1 MEDAAPPHG
10 ERPDIA
16 GRPFYAGRP
25 DPAEPGRPAPWT
37 LDDLCDFA
45 AATGDPYG
53 GRLAPGSA
61 PGGVGQL
68 PAFSLQLEAGEPPV
82 WVGLEPGELARW
94 SRALERLL
102 ARWGVAAGDTVG
114 FYDYGSSPLVLLS
127 AGSYVPGLGAGATDR
142 LGADMFCNDGMGN
155 MALRMAEA
163 VRVVGPAAVIV
174 RADVAAP
181 LTEALEMSGVVLGDV
196 LRWAAV
202 TVPDGAPFPG
212 DVDRWSERW
221 GLPVRRI
228 LRADAAF
235 LVAGDCAACGLFH
248 VDADAYSLEVLPA
261 GEVAVTT
268 AFATTTPAVRY
279 CLGPAEVVDAGCADE
294 PAAPRLR
301 WL

>member
-1 MEDAAPPHG
+1 V
-10 ERPDIA
+10 PDVA
-16 GRPFYAGRP
+16 GRPFYDARP
-25 DPAEPGRPAPWT
+25 DPGDPVLPAPWT
-37 LDDLCDFA
+37 LDDLSEFA
-45 AATGDPYG
+45 AAGGDPYG
-53 GRLAPGSA
+53 GRRAAGSS
-61 PGGVGQL
+61 GGGDGSL

-82 WVGLEPGELARW
+82 WVGLDAGELAQW
-94 SRALERLL
+94 SVALERVL

-163 VRVVGPAAVIV
+163 VRVVGPSALVV

-181 LTEALEMSGVVLGDV
+181 LTEALEISGVVLGDV
-196 LRWAAV
+196 VRWVAL

-212 DVDRWSERW
+212 DVARWSERW
-221 GLPVRRI
+221 GLPIRRI

-248 VDADAYSLEVLPA
+248 VDADLYRLEPLA
-261 GEVAVTT
+261 TGEVAVTT
-268 AFATTTPAVRY
+268 RFANTTPAVRY
-279 CLGPAEVVDAGCADE
+279 SLGPAEVVEAGCPDE
-294 PAAPRLR
+294 PTAPRLR

>member
-1 MEDAAPPHG
+1 M
-10 ERPDIA
+10 
-16 GRPFYAGRP
+16 
-25 DPAEPGRPAPWT
+25 
-37 LDDLCDFA
+37 
-45 AATGDPYG
+45 
-53 GRLAPGSA
+53 
-61 PGGVGQL
+61 
-68 PAFSLQLEAGEPPV
+68 
-82 WVGLEPGELARW
+82 WVGLGPEELAQW
-94 SRALERLL
+94 STALEGVL
-102 ARWGVAAGDTVG
+102 ARWGVGPGDTVG

-127 AGSYVPGLGAGATDR
+127 AGSYVPGLAAGATDR

-163 VRVVGPAAVIV
+163 VRVVGPSALVV

-181 LTEALEMSGVVLGDV
+181 FTEALDMSGVVLGDV
-196 LRWAAV
+196 LRWAAI

-212 DVDRWSERW
+212 DVERWSERW
-221 GLPVRRI
+221 GLPVRRV

-248 VDADAYSLEVLPA
+248 VDGGLYRLEPLPT

-268 AFATTTPAVRY
+268 RFATTTPAVRY
-279 CLGPAEVVDAGCADE
+279 CLGPAEVVDAGCPDE

>member
-1 MEDAAPPHG
+1 VEGAALPDPA
-10 ERPDIA
+10 RPDIA
-16 GRPFYAGRP
+16 GRPFYDARP
-25 DPAEPGRPAPWT
+25 DPGDPGRPAPWT
-37 LDDLCDFA
+37 LDDLCEFA
-45 AATGDPYG
+45 AAAGDPYG
-53 GRLAPGSA
+53 GRLAPASPA
-61 PGGVGQL
+61 GGASGL
-68 PAFSLQLEAGEPPV
+68 PPFSLQLEAGEPPV
-82 WVGLEPGELARW
+82 WVGLEPPELARW
-94 SRALERLL
+94 SAALEGVL
-102 ARWGVAAGDTVG
+102 ARWGVNAGDTVG

-163 VRVVGPAAVIV
+163 VRVVGPAALVV

-181 LTEALEMSGVVLGDV
+181 FTEALEMSGVVLGEA
-196 LRWAAV
+196 LRWVAM

-212 DVDRWSERW
+212 DVGRWSERW

-248 VDADAYSLEVLPA
+248 VDADLYRLEPLPA

-268 AFATTTPAVRY
+268 RFATTTPAVRY
-279 CLGPAEVVDAGCADE
+279 CLGPAEVVDAGCPDE